1 MASQIDSQSLD
12 KLRQKKLNALVAK
25 ELHGYKLAALKKKSM
40 WPDLLA
46 LIVPILYFSFRYVF
60 KDSSLSGPLDKV
72 WEVLA
77 MVLIALAIIKLAAHW
92 QLRIEKHSQLIGDN
106 ISSAAQI
113 DYLSSLVR
121 NGQLGADAVD
131 SFILNSSTMDK
142 ADRDALGSPTS
153 DELKRA
159 SLQALRELEPL
170 STNPACPTC
179 GANPWHFTPGT
190 CPQCGNTPLSTSLGV
205 TKNG

>member
-12 KLRQKKLNALVAK
+12 KLRQKKLNALVAI
-25 ELHGYKLAALKKKSM
+25 ELHGYRLAALKKKSL

-46 LIVPILYFSFRYVF
+46 LIVPILYFPVRYEF
-60 KDSSLSGPLDKV
+60 KGTEAGRAV
-72 WEVLA
+72 EVTWE
-77 MVLIALAIIKLAAHW
+77 ALAVILMAGVIIKLATHW

-113 DYLSSLVR
+113 DYLTSLVR
-121 NGQLGADAVD
+121 KGQLGADAVD

-153 DELKRA
+153 DEFKRA
-159 SLQALRELEPL
+159 SLHALRELEPL

-190 CPQCGNTPLSTSLGV
+190 CPQCGNTPLSTSLGA